1 MKYLNYT
8 RICNWWEYF
17 AIISCHVLLGKK
29 SILAGKK
36 LNDIATISD
45 KAFVLLIL
53 ENIWHDMME
62 VSINEYYWP
71 KKKKTTDERS
81 S

>member
-1 MKYLNYT
+1 
-8 RICNWWEYF
+8 
-17 AIISCHVLLGKK
+17 VLLGKK

-62 VSINEYYWP
+62 VSINEYYRP
-71 KKKKTTDERS
+71 KKRKKMTDERS
-81 S
+81 SEESNNGDLPTEPVADGGK